1 MPKNFATQQDFL
13 LAVEESLHPSEYP
26 PEIREA
32 LIHGVTQG
40 DNALAQWEEQDNPGQ
55 ELRLGRWFIRN
66 DDFPFFQLLGA
77 VAAGLVVLAATS
89 GVAASALVAPIAN
102 LAAACW
108 QVKRKGATLT
118 PEQVAALG
126 ILNVHQGA
134 TVEQIANKLAATGRT
149 VSEKEVL
156 VTLRSLASLELYDGS
171 TVAIVRCDDG
181 DKWRALRV

>member
-13 LAVEESLHPSEYP
+13 LAVEESLHPSECP

-40 DNALAQWEEQDNPGQ
+40 DDALAQWEEQDNPGQ

-77 VAAGLVVLAATS
+77 VAAGLVALAATS

-118 PEQVAALG
+118 PEQVAYMTDRIPMRRTGKPEEIAYV
-126 ILNVHQGA
+126 VHF
-134 TVEQIANKLAATGRT
+134 
-149 VSEKEVL
+149 
-156 VTLRSLASLELYDGS
+156 LASTECSFVTAQCYDASG
-171 TVAIVRCDDG
+171 G
-181 DKWRALRV
+181 RATY